1 MYKKFKRVLSLLLA
15 CTIIN
20 TTIIEVAASENNL
33 NTNNF
38 VNSRV
43 RDPNLIG
50 QVGIANTSDTVANKL
65 ANEIVPNAV
74 DDILETFPALEKA
87 LGTDKMETWL
97 QLYNNPNSS
106 VAASSMAVYRD
117 SSLGAKPTS
126 LQINVNTKD
135 LKDEE
140 SLETGR
146 TSDDLKSTIVHEIMH
161 LIMQYTMPDVMD
173 KNRGKQL
180 PKWFY
185 EGIAQVAGGGFT
197 NKWNGWLI
205 NPSVGMQFDIWDGED
220 AVRKWTLYE
229 DKYGAYAQG
238 YLAVMY
244 LGYKASDDKQI
255 SATSI
260 ASGVNKILE
269 SVIDGD
275 SFDEALRKNT
285 GMSQKDIEGLFGNQN
300 RDPKIR
306 ELGQFTQKLSDIV
319 LARNDSKKGAGA
331 VVGGDL
337 KNTGG
342 QIIKK
347 GKLTTS
353 PFYIGKMNIHGK
365 VIDLYDPTQ
374 NKIPS
379 TNIEFKDNYMPSK
392 IYDGQPLKTPTID
405 QIEIENADF
414 NKIKFVWIDSKGT
427 EIEEPKESGTYT
439 LKATVVGK
447 YGTKIITKGNI
458 TITPKQISVIANNKT
473 KNYGEPDPIFT
484 YEVDSEDD
492 RKLLSGNLSRA
503 EGEDVGIY
511 DIVEGDLTVTDTK
524 NYTLN
529 FTKGTL
535 NINKSEVNLEIDLS
549 HTSARVG
556 DDISVKV
563 TAKNLNEN
571 LVSGATQPKGVKVL
585 VDNKNL
591 DLNDDGDGNWTGTYT
606 ILEDKK
612 DVEEIQFVA
621 SVDDISENYNN
632 PNDITTEL
640 TILKEGSTTKEPVK
654 INIKSDNKNI
664 TYGDVVDY
672 IISVNSIENESKPTG
687 NVKVYLDSDM
697 QNEIATGLAEDG
709 FDLTLDTSKL
719 TAGEH
724 NIIIK
729 YEGDSNFSEVE
740 KDYKMKVSKKQL
752 AWNIEDLIATKESNN
767 LNEADVIGTLKV
779 DGIINNE
786 VIFKQPLIMT
796 KGFKGINKV
805 GKHRVEVVPK
815 EGKWDS
821 SFVGNNE
828 NYILPIDNPCIFAT
842 VTGVEEILPDEDINN
857 DNYNHK
863 PLPIQPSEIGNDKEV
878 RIQNGLVKVP
888 DTLKGYEKFNT
899 VEKIE
904 QIMKQSITDVS
915 DNNTLITEVTL
926 CRKNGGKREQLT
938 LPSDFPKNGKLT
950 LTIPYP
956 EGTNKNFIFK
966 VVHMITMDGFG
977 KKPGEIEIPEV
988 TNTEN
993 GIQFIVQGLSPILIS
1008 WTDPSEPSN
1017 NNDNNNSSNNNSNN
1031 NQENINDNKYEYKGN
1046 SAIIGIAENE
1056 EISSKVN
1063 NAYDEVS
1070 KKDKTQIKDT
1080 PFIDVNDKHWF
1091 NTPVKYVYQNNLMF
1105 GIDDTKF
1112 DPQGLVTRAMAVT
1125 VIYRMS
1131 DSPKVNG
1138 KLTFS
1143 DVLNGQYYTNPII
1156 WANDNNIVSGY
1167 EKNMFLPNNFITREE
1182 LAVIFWNKAGKP
1194 NENLK
1199 ELSFKDEDEVSNWA
1213 RPAVE
1218 WAVSNGF
1225 IQGNG
1230 ENLLKPKDV
1239 ITRAELAQII
1249 MVISEKY
1256 NK

>member
-640 TILKEGSTTKEPVK
+640 NILKEGSTTKEPVK

-815 EGKWDS
+815 EVKWDS

-956 EGTNKNFIFK
+956 EDTNKNFIFK
-966 VVHMITMDGFG
+966 VVHMITMGGFG

-1167 EKNMFLPNNFITREE
+1167 ENNMFLPNNFITREE

-1256 NK
+1256 DK

>member
-15 CTIIN
+15 CAIIN

-414 NKIKFVWIDSKGT
+414 NKIKFAWIDSKGT

-458 TITPKQISVIANNKT
+458 TITPKQISVIANNQT

-492 RKLLSGNLSRA
+492 RKLLSGNLSRV
-503 EGEDVGIY
+503 EGENVGAY
-511 DIVEGDLTVTDTK
+511 DIVGGDLTISDPK

-529 FTKGTL
+529 FTKGAL
-535 NINKSEVNLEIDLS
+535 NIDKSGVNLEIDLS

-571 LVSGATQPKGVKVL
+571 LVSGVAHPKGVKVL

-612 DVEEIQFVA
+612 DLEEIQFTV
-621 SVDDISENYNN
+621 SVDDTSENYNN
-632 PNDITTEL
+632 PNDIITEL
-640 TILKEGSTTKEPVK
+640 TILKEGSTTKDPVK

-664 TYGDVVDY
+664 IYGDY

-697 QNEIATGLAEDG
+697 QNEIATGLAEDE
-709 FDLTLDTSKL
+709 FSLTIDTSKL
-719 TAGEH
+719 RSGEH
-724 NIIIK
+724 NIVIK

-740 KDYKMKVSKKQL
+740 RDYKMKVSKKQL
-752 AWNIEDLIATKESNN
+752 AWNVEDLSATKESNN
-767 LNEADVIGTLKV
+767 LNEVDVIGTLKV

-786 VIFKQPLIMT
+786 VIFKQPLIIT
-796 KGFKGINKV
+796 KGFKDINKV

-815 EGKWDS
+815 EGEWDS
-821 SFVGNNE
+821 SFVSNNE
-828 NYILPIDNPCIFAT
+828 NYILPIDNPFIFAT
-842 VTGVEEILPDEDINN
+842 VTGIEEILPDENINN

-904 QIMKQSITDVS
+904 QIMKQSIKDVS

-926 CRKNGGKREQLT
+926 WKINDGKREQLT
-938 LPSDFPKNGKLT
+938 SPSYFPKDGKLT

-966 VVHMITMDGFG
+966 VVHMIIMDGFG

-1046 SAIIGIAENE
+1046 SAIIGIAENG

-1218 WAVSNGF
+1218 WAVSNEF

-1239 ITRAELAQII
+1239 ITRAELAQIL
-1249 MVISEKY
+1249 MVISQKY
-1256 NK
+1256 NQ

>member
-1 MYKKFKRVLSLLLA
+1 MDR
-15 CTIIN
+15 
-20 TTIIEVAASENNL
+20 NL
-33 NTNNF
+33 
-38 VNSRV
+38 
-43 RDPNLIG
+43 
-50 QVGIANTSDTVANKL
+50 
-65 ANEIVPNAV
+65 
-74 DDILETFPALEKA
+74 
-87 LGTDKMETWL
+87 
-97 QLYNNPNSS
+97 
-106 VAASSMAVYRD
+106 
-117 SSLGAKPTS
+117 
-126 LQINVNTKD
+126 
-135 LKDEE
+135 
-140 SLETGR
+140 
-146 TSDDLKSTIVHEIMH
+146 
-161 LIMQYTMPDVMD
+161 
-173 KNRGKQL
+173 
-180 PKWFY
+180 
-185 EGIAQVAGGGFT
+185 
-197 NKWNGWLI
+197 
-205 NPSVGMQFDIWDGED
+205 
-220 AVRKWTLYE
+220 
-229 DKYGAYAQG
+229 
-238 YLAVMY
+238 
-244 LGYKASDDKQI
+244 
-255 SATSI
+255 
-260 ASGVNKILE
+260 
-269 SVIDGD
+269 
-275 SFDEALRKNT
+275 
-285 GMSQKDIEGLFGNQN
+285 
-300 RDPKIR
+300 
-306 ELGQFTQKLSDIV
+306 
-319 LARNDSKKGAGA
+319 
-331 VVGGDL
+331 
-337 KNTGG
+337 
-342 QIIKK
+342 
-347 GKLTTS
+347 
-353 PFYIGKMNIHGK
+353 
-365 VIDLYDPTQ
+365 
-374 NKIPS
+374 
-379 TNIEFKDNYMPSK
+379 
-392 IYDGQPLKTPTID
+392 
-405 QIEIENADF
+405 
-414 NKIKFVWIDSKGT
+414 
-427 EIEEPKESGTYT
+427 
-439 LKATVVGK
+439 
-447 YGTKIITKGNI
+447 
-458 TITPKQISVIANNKT
+458 
-473 KNYGEPDPIFT
+473 
-484 YEVDSEDD
+484 
-492 RKLLSGNLSRA
+492 
-503 EGEDVGIY
+503 
-511 DIVEGDLTVTDTK
+511 
-524 NYTLN
+524 
-529 FTKGTL
+529 
-535 NINKSEVNLEIDLS
+535 
-549 HTSARVG
+549 

-563 TAKNLNEN
+563 IAKNLNEN
-571 LVSGATQPKGVKVL
+571 LVSGAAHPRGVKVL
-585 VDNKNL
+585 VGNKNL
-591 DLNDDGDGNWTGTYT
+591 DLNDNGDGNWTGTYT

-612 DVEEIQFVA
+612 DLEEIQFTV
-621 SVDDISENYNN
+621 SVDDTSENYNN

-640 TILKEGSTTKEPVK
+640 TILKEESTTKDPVK

-664 TYGDVVDY
+664 IYGDVVDY

-697 QNEIATGLAEDG
+697 QNEIATGLAEDE
-709 FDLTLDTSKL
+709 FSLTIDTSKL
-719 TAGEH
+719 RSGEH
-724 NIIIK
+724 NIVIK

-740 KDYKMKVSKKQL
+740 RDYKMKVSKKQL
-752 AWNIEDLIATKESNN
+752 AWNVEDLSATKESNN
-767 LNEADVIGTLKV
+767 LNEVDVIGTLKV

-786 VIFKQPLIMT
+786 VIFKQPLIIT
-796 KGFKGINKV
+796 KGFKDINKV

-815 EGKWDS
+815 EGEWDS
-821 SFVGNNE
+821 SFVSNNE
-828 NYILPIDNPCIFAT
+828 NYILPVDNPFIFAT
-842 VTGVEEILPDEDINN
+842 VTGIEEILPDENINN

-904 QIMKQSITDVS
+904 QIMKQSIKDVS

-926 CRKNGGKREQLT
+926 WKINDGKREQLT
-938 LPSDFPKNGKLT
+938 SPSYFPKDGKLT

-1218 WAVSNGF
+1218 WAVLNGF

-1239 ITRAELAQII
+1239 VTRAELTQVV

-1256 NK
+1256 NQ

>member
-140 SLETGR
+140 SLETGIYNNPNSSVAASSMAVYR
-146 TSDDLKSTIVHEIMH
+146 DSSLGAKPTSLQINVNTKDLKDEESLETGKTSDDLKSTIVHEIMH

-427 EIEEPKESGTYT
+427 EIEEPKESGTYI

-447 YGTKIITKGNI
+447 YGTKTITKENI
-458 TITPKQISVIANNKT
+458 TIIPKQISVIANNQT
-473 KNYGEPDPIFT
+473 KNYGELDPIFT

-492 RKLLSGNLSRA
+492 RKLLSGNLSRT
-503 EGEDVGIY
+503 EGEDVGTY
-511 DIVEGDLTVTDTK
+511 DIVEGNLTVSDTK

-563 TAKNLNEN
+563 IAKNLNEN
-571 LVSGATQPKGVKVL
+571 LVSGVAHPKGVKVL

-591 DLNDDGDGNWTGTYT
+591 DLNDDGDGNWTGT
-606 ILEDKK
+606 
-612 DVEEIQFVA
+612 
-621 SVDDISENYNN
+621 
-632 PNDITTEL
+632 
-640 TILKEGSTTKEPVK
+640 
-654 INIKSDNKNI
+654 
-664 TYGDVVDY
+664 
-672 IISVNSIENESKPTG
+672 
-687 NVKVYLDSDM
+687 
-697 QNEIATGLAEDG
+697 
-709 FDLTLDTSKL
+709 
-719 TAGEH
+719 
-724 NIIIK
+724 
-729 YEGDSNFSEVE
+729 
-740 KDYKMKVSKKQL
+740 
-752 AWNIEDLIATKESNN
+752 
-767 LNEADVIGTLKV
+767 
-779 DGIINNE
+779 
-786 VIFKQPLIMT
+786 
-796 KGFKGINKV
+796 
-805 GKHRVEVVPK
+805 
-815 EGKWDS
+815 
-821 SFVGNNE
+821 
-828 NYILPIDNPCIFAT
+828 
-842 VTGVEEILPDEDINN
+842 
-857 DNYNHK
+857 
-863 PLPIQPSEIGNDKEV
+863 
-878 RIQNGLVKVP
+878 
-888 DTLKGYEKFNT
+888 
-899 VEKIE
+899 
-904 QIMKQSITDVS
+904 
-915 DNNTLITEVTL
+915 
-926 CRKNGGKREQLT
+926 
-938 LPSDFPKNGKLT
+938 
-950 LTIPYP
+950 
-956 EGTNKNFIFK
+956 
-966 VVHMITMDGFG
+966 
-977 KKPGEIEIPEV
+977 
-988 TNTEN
+988 
-993 GIQFIVQGLSPILIS
+993 
-1008 WTDPSEPSN
+1008 
-1017 NNDNNNSSNNNSNN
+1017 
-1031 NQENINDNKYEYKGN
+1031 
-1046 SAIIGIAENE
+1046 
-1056 EISSKVN
+1056 
-1063 NAYDEVS
+1063 
-1070 KKDKTQIKDT
+1070 
-1080 PFIDVNDKHWF
+1080 
-1091 NTPVKYVYQNNLMF
+1091 
-1105 GIDDTKF
+1105 
-1112 DPQGLVTRAMAVT
+1112 
-1125 VIYRMS
+1125 
-1131 DSPKVNG
+1131 
-1138 KLTFS
+1138 
-1143 DVLNGQYYTNPII
+1143 
-1156 WANDNNIVSGY
+1156 
-1167 EKNMFLPNNFITREE
+1167 
-1182 LAVIFWNKAGKP
+1182 
-1194 NENLK
+1194 
-1199 ELSFKDEDEVSNWA
+1199 
-1213 RPAVE
+1213 
-1218 WAVSNGF
+1218 
-1225 IQGNG
+1225 
-1230 ENLLKPKDV
+1230 
-1239 ITRAELAQII
+1239 
-1249 MVISEKY
+1249 
-1256 NK
+1256 